1 MSNCIYLSY
10 KGNCMSDFN
19 YLSWWMWSLI
29 MISLVLI
36 MTFLCLT
43 FTLHNCS
50 AFPPYRSDSTCDI
63 LDLILSKNDSDGDS
77 SSQVGFLCGS
87 PPIRA
92 DNPVIHDPQFGKRLP
107 SFSPL
112 GGSSYGKMPAVRVE
126 VGSPSCGV
134 SSSPKVR
141 IEGFACGNSET
152 HYAVTFVW
160 AFRWYV
166 PDFALRPTAPC
177 ESPWWCA
184 GY

>member
-1 MSNCIYLSY
+1 MHDWILIT
-10 KGNCMSDFN
+10 DF
-19 YLSWWMWSLI
+19 L
-29 MISLVLI
+29 
-36 MTFLCLT
+36 F
-43 FTLHNCS
+43 F
-50 AFPPYRSDSTCDI
+50 FQ
-63 LDLILSKNDSDGDS
+63 NDSDGDS
-77 SSQVGFLCGS
+77 SSHVGFLCGS

-92 DNPVIHDPQFGKRLP
+92 NNPVIHDPQFGKRLP

-166 PDFALRPTAPC
+166 PDFALRPTDRSLWITVVVCRILSSAFKLAWLELPFALLTGNRNC
-177 ESPWWCA
+177 TIAVSSEMYISEVPAYLPYDVCV
-184 GY
+184 